1 MRQQLQ
7 QLREKCVTLL
17 LSAHIILVCI
27 SDDIPVFSVPME
39 MYHLYRLSYINF
51 INISMDTQTIN
62 KTAIIAASIQVN
74 IDKLFIINRHVY
86 VNSHRINNFKKSHKH
101 KNLLV

>member
-17 LSAHIILVCI
+17 LIAHIVLVCI

-39 MYHLYRLSYINF
+39 MYHLYRLSYIELT
-51 INISMDTQTIN
+51 NISINTQTSS
-62 KTAIIAASIQVN
+62 KTMIILTSLRDHILE
-74 IDKLFIINRHVY
+74 IL
-86 VNSHRINNFKKSHKH
+86 
-101 KNLLV
+101 

>member
-7 QLREKCVTLL
+7 QLREKFVTLL

-39 MYHLYRLSYINF
+39 MYHLYRLSYIDLTNTS
-51 INISMDTQTIN
+51 INTQIFS
-62 KTAIIAASIQVN
+62 KDMIILTSLQDIVLQFFLH
-74 IDKLFIINRHVY
+74 KLQCLC
-86 VNSHRINNFKKSHKH
+86 K
-101 KNLLV
+101 

>member
-17 LSAHIILVCI
+17 LIAHIVLVCI

-39 MYHLYRLSYINF
+39 MYHLYRLSYIELT
-51 INISMDTQTIN
+51 NISINTQTSS
-62 KTAIIAASIQVN
+62 KTMIILTSLR
-74 IDKLFIINRHVY
+74 DP
-86 VNSHRINNFKKSHKH
+86 NFLTSMAMFM
-101 KNLLV
+101 

>member
-17 LSAHIILVCI
+17 LIAHIVLVCI

-39 MYHLYRLSYINF
+39 MYYLYRLSYIDL
-51 INISMDTQTIN
+51 INISIHAQTFSKTTIILTSLQDHIN
-62 KTAIIAASIQVN
+62 KI
-74 IDKLFIINRHVY
+74 F
-86 VNSHRINNFKKSHKH
+86 
-101 KNLLV
+101 

>member
-17 LSAHIILVCI
+17 LIAHIVLVCI

-39 MYHLYRLSYINF
+39 MYHLYRLSYINLTK
-51 INISMDTQTIN
+51 ISMYTQTFS
-62 KTAIIAASIQVN
+62 KTTIFAASIQVH
-74 IDKLFIINRHVY
+74 ID
-86 VNSHRINNFKKSHKH
+86 
-101 KNLLV
+101 

>member
-27 SDDIPVFSVPME
+27 SDVIPVFSVPME
-39 MYHLYRLSYINF
+39 MYHLYRLSYINLT
-51 INISMDTQTIN
+51 NISMDTQTFS
-62 KTAIIAASIQVN
+62 KTMIIVASLHDH
-74 IDKLFIINRHVY
+74 IDISSIAMFM
-86 VNSHRINNFKKSHKH
+86 
-101 KNLLV
+101 

>member
-17 LSAHIILVCI
+17 LIAHIVLVCI

-39 MYHLYRLSYINF
+39 MYHLYRLSYIELT
-51 INISMDTQTIN
+51 NISINTQTSS
-62 KTAIIAASIQVN
+62 KTMIILTSLRDPNFLTSIAMFMKIAII
-74 IDKLFIINRHVY
+74 
-86 VNSHRINNFKKSHKH
+86 
-101 KNLLV
+101 

>member
-39 MYHLYRLSYINF
+39 MYHLYRLSYINLT
-51 INISMDTQTIN
+51 NISMDTQTFN
-62 KTAIIAASIQVN
+62 ETMIIVASLQDH
-74 IDKLFIINRHVY
+74 IDKRGY
-86 VNSHRINNFKKSHKH
+86 R
-101 KNLLV
+101 